1 MGMGIAAASV
11 DLLGGFAL
19 HLTGS
24 RSRAAVDDLPRG
36 VQRLVAHLGLSH
48 RPARAAV
55 AGLLW
60 PDVPEPQAHGSL
72 RSALWRLHK
81 VAPGIVDV
89 SGGVLSLA
97 PAVRVDVREFDV
109 WAHSAL
115 DPRADVDP
123 VIPAG
128 AGSAGDLLPGWY
140 DDWVLL
146 ERERLRQ
153 LRLHA
158 LEALADKLTAVGR
171 HGEAVQ
177 VAHAAVR
184 TEPLRETAH
193 RTLMRIHLAQ
203 GNVAEAIRTCESFRA
218 LLFQELGVAPSPQME
233 ELVLGLRCFPS
244 SRVPARIPGGAP
256 PDGPRHRLA
265 HRGPARVG
273 GPR

>member
-1 MGMGIAAASV
+1 MGTAAARV
-11 DLLGGFAL
+11 DLMGGFAL
-19 HLTGS
+19 YLTGS
-24 RSRAAVDDLPRG
+24 RSCAAVDDLPRG

-60 PDVPEPQAHGSL
+60 PDVPESQAHGSL
-72 RSALWRLHK
+72 RSALWRLQK
-81 VAPGIVDV
+81 VAPGLVDV
-89 SGGVLSLA
+89 SGGALALA

-115 DPRADVDP
+115 DPRGDADP
-123 VIPAG
+123 VISAG
-128 AGSAGDLLPGWY
+128 VGMSGDLLPGWY

-158 LEALADKLTAVGR
+158 LEALADKLTAAGR

-177 VAHAAVR
+177 AAHAAVR

-218 LLFQELGVAPSPQME
+218 LLFDELGVAPSPQME
-233 ELVLGLRCFPS
+233 ELVFGLRRSPS
-244 SRVPARIPGGAP
+244 SRAPARVPGGALSE
-256 PDGPRHRLA
+256 GPRHRPA

-273 GPR
+273 GPQ

>member
-1 MGMGIAAASV
+1 MSTAAARV

-24 RSRAAVDDLPRG
+24 RSCAAVDDLPRG

-60 PDVPEPQAHGSL
+60 PDVAESQAHGSL
-72 RSALWRLHK
+72 RSALWRLQK
-81 VAPGIVDV
+81 VAPGVVDV
-89 SGGVLSLA
+89 SGGALALA
-97 PAVRVDVREFDV
+97 PAVRVDVREFEV
-109 WAHSAL
+109 WAHDAL

-123 VIPAG
+123 FIPAG
-128 AGSAGDLLPGWY
+128 VGMSGDLLPGWY

-158 LEALADKLTAVGR
+158 LEALVDKLTAAGR

-177 VAHAAVR
+177 AAHAAVR

-193 RTLMRIHLAQ
+193 RALVRIHLAQ

-218 LLFQELGVAPSPQME
+218 QLRDELGVGPSPLME
-233 ELVLGLRCFPS
+233 ELVLRLRRSGPS
-244 SRVPARIPGGAP
+244 RAQARVPSGAHL
-256 PDGPRHRLA
+256 DGPRHRPA
-265 HRGPARVG
+265 HRGPARLG

>member
-1 MGMGIAAASV
+1 MGTAAARV

-19 HLTGS
+19 HMTGS
-24 RSRAAVDDLPRG
+24 RSCAAVDDLPRG

-60 PDVPEPQAHGSL
+60 PDVPESQAHGSL
-72 RSALWRLHK
+72 RSALWRLQR
-81 VAPGIVDV
+81 VAPGVVDV
-89 SGGVLSLA
+89 SSGALALA

-109 WAHSAL
+109 WARGAL
-115 DPRADVDP
+115 DPQADVDP
-123 VIPAG
+123 SIPPG
-128 AGSAGDLLPGWY
+128 VGLSGDLLPGWY

-158 LEALADKLTAVGR
+158 LEALADRLAVVGR

-177 VAHAAVR
+177 AAHAAVR

-218 LLFQELGVAPSPQME
+218 HLFDELGVSPSPLME
-233 ELVLGLRCFPS
+233 ELVLGLRCSPPS
-244 SRVPARIPGGAP
+244 RPQARVPGGAAV
-256 PDGPRHRLA
+256 DGPRHRPA
-265 HRGPARVG
+265 RRGPARVG

>member
-1 MGMGIAAASV
+1 MGTAAARV

-19 HLTGS
+19 HLTGAGS
-24 RSRAAVDDLPRG
+24 GAAVDDLPRG
-36 VQRLVAHLGLSH
+36 VQRLVAHLGLAH

-60 PDVPEPQAHGSL
+60 PDVPESQAHGSL

-81 VAPGIVDV
+81 IAPGVVDV

-97 PAVRVDVREFDV
+97 PAVRVDVGELEV
-109 WAHSAL
+109 WARRAL

-123 VIPAG
+123 AVPAG
-128 AGSAGDLLPGWY
+128 AGTSGDLLPGWY
-140 DDWVLL
+140 EDWVLL

-158 LEALADKLTAVGR
+158 LEALADKLTAAGR

-177 VAHAAVR
+177 AAHAAVR

-203 GNVAEAIRTCESFRA
+203 GNVGEAIRTCESFRA
-218 LLFQELGVAPSPQME
+218 LLFDELGVAPSPQME
-233 ELVLGLRCFPS
+233 ELVVGLRCPPPPRAPA
-244 SRVPARIPGGAP
+244 RVPGGVPADGAR
-256 PDGPRHRLA
+256 PRPV

>member
-1 MGMGIAAASV
+1 MGTAARV

-19 HLTGS
+19 YLTGS
-24 RSRAAVDDLPRG
+24 RSCAAVDDLPRG
-36 VQRLVAHLGLSH
+36 VQRLVAYLGLSY

-60 PDVPEPQAHGSL
+60 PDVPESQAHGSL

-81 VAPGIVDV
+81 VAPGVVDV
-89 SGGVLSLA
+89 SCGALALS
-97 PAVRVDVREFDV
+97 PAVRVDVRELDA
-109 WAHSAL
+109 WAHRTL
-115 DPRADVDP
+115 GPRADVDP
-123 VIPAG
+123 IIPAG
-128 AGSAGDLLPGWY
+128 VGTSGDLLPGWY

-146 ERERLRQ
+146 ERERLRH

-158 LEALADKLTAVGR
+158 LEALADKLAAVGR

-177 VAHAAVR
+177 AAHAAVR

-193 RTLMRIHLAQ
+193 RTLVRLHLAQ

-233 ELVLGLRCFPS
+233 E
-244 SRVPARIPGGAP
+244 
-256 PDGPRHRLA
+256 
-265 HRGPARVG
+265 
-273 GPR
+273 